1 MKQLKF
7 MCHFQLRKNCSCKST
22 EEAEN
27 QNFDCTILNKARSI
41 VKTIILDFSLVA
53 KIDEAG
59 VKTLIKIENEYK
71 NDNVTVLFA
80 SVNG

>member
-1 MKQLKF
+1 
-7 MCHFQLRKNCSCKST
+7 
-22 EEAEN
+22 
-27 QNFDCTILNKARSI
+27 LNKTRSI

-71 NDNVTVLFA
+71 NDNVTILFA